1 MKSSLIQFLFIG
13 SVSGF
18 QSFLLPS
25 NGVEPRNL
33 SSELFAKSAR
43 NTSGEDCDYS
53 SRSDSASS
61 RRSMISRVAQGLTA
75 STAFAVMAKNE
86 KAAEAAPPIAI
97 IAEELGYFPVTNRA
111 GETAY
116 VPARVRRKSSDQAI
130 ALAQHLKSIG
140 AVMYGAYWCPHC
152 SHQKELFGAEA
163 WSLIPYVEC
172 STKGFYY
179 DAGKVNK
186 VITKIDGFPTWN
198 IPSNKE
204 QWVSGEMP
212 LERFVA
218 LSGYKESFDVK
229 IEGPEV
235 GITAGSCQ

>member
-1 MKSSLIQFLFIG
+1 MKAFLIQLLLIG

-18 QSFLLPS
+18 QTFLHTF
-25 NGVEPRNL
+25 NGVVPRNT
-33 SSELFAKSAR
+33 SSQVCAKSAC
-43 NTSGEDCDYS
+43 NSGGEDPAND
-53 SRSDSASS
+53 SS

-75 STAFAVMAKNE
+75 STAFAIMTNNK

-130 ALAQHLKSIG
+130 ALAQHLKNTG

-198 IPSNKE
+198 IPNNKN

-218 LSGYKESFDVK
+218 LSGYKEPFDVK